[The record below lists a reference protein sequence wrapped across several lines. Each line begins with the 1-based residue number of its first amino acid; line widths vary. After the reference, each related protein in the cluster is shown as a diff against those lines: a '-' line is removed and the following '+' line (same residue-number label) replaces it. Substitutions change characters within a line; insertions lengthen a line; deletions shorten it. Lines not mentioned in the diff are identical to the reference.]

1 MIRVSGGK
9 KQVEQIA
16 VIRKTWF
23 GGRCMYK
30 KNGIKCR
37 CTFDL
42 EFAHVIE
49 TVLSKKKKS
58 GRSSYERLKD
68 LIENP
73 ECFLLLCPN
82 HHMIVDN
89 RNSIIVWQD
98 DYYSKRFECSEVLE
112 N

>member
-1 MIRVSGGK
+1 LIRASGGK
-9 KQVEQIA
+9 QQIEKIGI
-16 VIRKTWF
+16 IRKFWF
-23 GGRCMYK
+23 GGKCMYE
-30 KNGIKCR
+30 KNNIKCN

-49 TVLSKKKKS
+49 TELSRTKKT
-58 GRSSYERLKD
+58 GRSSFERLKD

-98 DYYSKRFECSEVLE
+98 DYYSKRFDE
-112 N
+112 